1 MCGIVGF
8 TGNHQAAPILL
19 DSLSRLEYRGYDSA
33 GLAVRNGT
41 ALAEVVKA
49 TGKLH
54 HLADKTDQGRA
65 LAGCCGIGHTR
76 WATHG
81 DPSLVNAHPH
91 VSGNCS
97 GSGSGAVE
105 SDVVGVHN
113 GIIENYTELK
123 EKLLRRGYTF
133 YSETDTEVAVKLVDY
148 YYKKYK
154 IGPVDAITRTMV
166 RIRGSYALALMF
178 KDFPDEIFAARKDSP
193 LIIGTDEEE
202 SFLASDVPAI
212 LKYTRQVYYI
222 DNHQVARVSPGK
234 VVFYDLNGDEVPM
247 PLTEITW
254 DAEAAE
260 KGGYEHFMLK
270 EIHEEPAAVRDTLNS
285 MVKDGK
291 IDLSQTGLTED
302 VIRSIEQIDIA
313 ACGSAWH
320 VGMAA
325 QYVIEDLAEIPVR
338 VELAS
343 EFRYR
348 KLPLSRNTL
357 VIVISQSGETA
368 DSLAALRVAKER
380 GAVTLAIVN
389 VIGSTIA
396 READHVL
403 YTLAGPEIAVAT
415 TKAYSAQLIAADVL
429 AVHLAAV
436 RGTVSPEREAGLLE
450 ELAAIPDKISRILEE
465 KDRLQWFSSKMA
477 NTHDIFF
484 IGRGLDYAISLEGS
498 LKMKEISY
506 IHSEAYAA
514 GELKHGTIS
523 LIENNTLVIG
533 VLTQKELYEKTV
545 SNMMECKSRGAFL
558 AGITTNGNFSVEDSV
573 NFTVYIPKTD
583 EHFMASLAIV
593 PLQLLAYYTSVNRGL
608 DVDKPRNLAKS
619 VTVE

>member
-8 TGNHQAAPILL
+8 TGRRQAAPILL

-49 TGKLH
+49 TGKLY

-81 DPSLVNAHPH
+81 DPSIVNAHPH

-123 EKLLRRGYTF
+123 EKLLRHGYAF
-133 YSETDTEVAVKLVDY
+133 YSDTDTEVAVKLVDY
-148 YYKKYK
+148 YYKKYR

-178 KDFPDEIFAARKDSP
+178 KDFPDEIYAARKDSP
-193 LIIGTDEEE
+193 MIIGTADGE
-202 SFLASDVPAI
+202 SYLASDVPAI

-222 DNHQVARVSPGK
+222 GNLQVARVVPGK
-234 VVFYDLNGDEVPM
+234 VTFFDLNGDENEV

-270 EIHEEPAAVRDTLNS
+270 EIHEQPAAVRDTLAS
-285 MVKDGK
+285 MMKDGK
-291 IDLSQTGLTED
+291 PDLSAAGLSED
-302 VIRSIEQIDIA
+302 FIREIGQMDIA

-325 QYVIEDLAEIPVR
+325 QYVIEDLAGIPVR

-343 EFRYR
+343 EYRYR
-348 KLPLSRNTL
+348 KLPAAGKKL
-357 VIVISQSGETA
+357 VTVISQSGETA

-380 GAVTLAIVN
+380 GDETLAVVN

-415 TKAYSAQLIAADVL
+415 TKAYSAQLIAMNVL
-429 AVHLAAV
+429 AVYLAQV
-436 RGTVSPEREAGLLE
+436 RGRITEEEAARLLS
-450 ELAAIPDKISRILEE
+450 ELAALPDKIARILEE
-465 KDRLQWFSSKMA
+465 KDRLQWFASKMA
-477 NTHDIFF
+477 NTRDIFF

-545 SNMMECKSRGAFL
+545 SNMAECKSRGAYL
-558 AGITTNGNFSVEDSV
+558 MGITANGNFSVEDSV
-573 NFTVYIPKTD
+573 NFTVYIPRTD
-583 EHFMASLAIV
+583 EHFMASLAVV